1 MGCGTVSQIQTLTP
15 EQTAEIAMIDLAFML
30 LVESNEAIAFQDLM
44 NRIATIKNMSQEALD
59 QMIVQIYT
67 EINLDGRFV
76 SIGNAN
82 WGLKK
87 WYPVEQFDD
96 TTHTVAKSKR
106 KAVVEEDFE
115 DIEDS
120 ELDEDFTEEFEEEP
134 FDEDE
139 EVAAE
144 ADEDEDVAEDDDV
157 FIEEEEVEMEFEN
170 EEESL
175 EELAEEEDTED
186 EEM

>member
-1 MGCGTVSQIQTLTP
+1 MGSGTVSQIQTLTP
-15 EQTAEIAMIDLAFML
+15 EQTAEIAMVDLAYML
-30 LVESNEAIAFQDLM
+30 LVESSEALSFQDMM
-44 NRIATIKNMSQEALD
+44 NRIAAIKNMNQEEID

-76 SIGNAN
+76 NIGNGN
-82 WGLKK
+82 WGLKN

-96 TTHTVAKSKR
+96 TVQTVTKSKR
-106 KAVVEEDFE
+106 KAVVEDDFE
-115 DIEDS
+115 D
-120 ELDEDFTEEFEEEP
+120 LEEFELDDDFVDEFDEDEV

-139 EVAAE
+139 EAVDE
-144 ADEDEDVAEDDDV
+144 LDEDEEIAEEDDE
-157 FIEEEEVEMEFEN
+157 FIEEDVEIEFEN

-175 EELAEEEDTED
+175 EELAEEEDIED